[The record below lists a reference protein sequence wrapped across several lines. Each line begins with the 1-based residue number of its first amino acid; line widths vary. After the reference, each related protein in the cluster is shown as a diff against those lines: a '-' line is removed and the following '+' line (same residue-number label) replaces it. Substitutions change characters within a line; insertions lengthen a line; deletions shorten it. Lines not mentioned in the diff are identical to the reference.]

1 MAKSKKNMGASVSG
15 AAAIAAKMTRV
26 DELSRRIEKLERE
39 LPAELAAKHEGLE
52 RKVDELANVPDKPFA
67 RLEKLE
73 KDFAELIRAGALSAE
88 AGVLNVR
95 GSIDLAARVERL
107 EASVL
112 PSATPAGDN
121 AAANAATREAL
132 HKEIAVVVE
141 QRLAGAYMDATS
153 AQIANVE
160 SRMRAELQALLEKA
174 LAFDGAIGKSIRDAV
189 AARTAAAAPDRSG
202 EQPSRGHRSAVRPVA
217 K

>member
-1 MAKSKKNMGASVSG
+1 MAKPKKNTSAGNYTKAEIAKTPGTLGASVAG
-15 AAAIAAKMTRV
+15 FR
-26 DELSRRIEKLERE
+26 DEVTAL
-39 LPAELAAKHEGLE
+39 
-52 RKVDELANVPDKPFA
+52 RKENANMADAFGTLL
-67 RLEKLE
+67 R
-73 KDFAELIRAGALSAE
+73 
-88 AGVLNVR
+88 
-95 GSIDLAARVERL
+95 RVEQL
-107 EASVL
+107 EAPVL
-112 PSATPAGDN
+112 PSVTLVGDGDDPILPYETLVGDN

-160 SRMRAELQALLEKA
+160 SRMRSELQALLEKA

-202 EQPSRGHRSAVRPVA
+202 EQPSRGHRSAVRPVT